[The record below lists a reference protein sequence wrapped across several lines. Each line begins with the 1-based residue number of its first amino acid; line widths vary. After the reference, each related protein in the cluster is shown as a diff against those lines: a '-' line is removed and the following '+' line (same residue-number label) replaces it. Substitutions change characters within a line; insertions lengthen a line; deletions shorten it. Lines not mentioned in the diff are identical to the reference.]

1 MRVISFE
8 LEYWWELTAHQFCF
22 VLHCVLCF
30 AVGILGWA
38 DHLHCGKIP
47 ERSGL
52 QLTVGAVLGIVGAV
66 GIVGQLIT
74 GGSLRPLHWLR
85 FVALE
90 YWSGHR
96 DPAPALFLVLQCILV
111 QETPESSM
119 L

>member
-52 QLTVGAVLGIVGAV
+52 QLTVGAVVL
-66 GIVGQLIT
+66 
-74 GGSLRPLHWLR
+74 
-85 FVALE
+85 
-90 YWSGHR
+90 YWV
-96 DPAPALFLVLQCILV
+96 LWVLYCLVWVLWVLSV
-111 QETPESSM
+111 S
-119 L
+119 

>member
-1 MRVISFE
+1 M
-8 LEYWWELTAHQFCF
+8 
-22 VLHCVLCF
+22 
-30 AVGILGWA
+30 
-38 DHLHCGKIP
+38 
-47 ERSGL
+47 
-52 QLTVGAVLGIVGAV
+52 TVGAVLPSVGAV

-111 QETPESSM
+111 QQTPKSSM
-119 L
+119 CFELSSGHQLIAEPAHPKVVTGSSWLMGGISLCCVLSPCILLTEVYLVNLAS